1 MALCACLL
9 ALLPADASEG
19 PGRIGVYLR
28 LQSLAGDP
36 DALRRELRDVRKC
49 GVDFIVPIAK
59 DTSGRVYWDSRIAP
73 SELVASRT
81 FLADITK
88 MAHVEGLKVYPWVCV
103 CTEGGLTA
111 VNRVL
116 KDHPDWATITAE
128 GSIGIIDPGNPAAR
142 KYETRLIAE
151 MVDTVEV
158 DGVSLD
164 YVRASNRFAYT
175 PTLRRDFLEMH
186 GTDAR
191 DILGLGAAPVGS
203 ESGGA
208 TGEKRKTSPREHPL
222 WPEWREWYRGNLD
235 LLMREI
241 AVSVR
246 RARPG
251 ATIGSYVWGAHT
263 YGPTFET
270 YQDWKSWIAEGWL
283 DWINPSG
290 YRYTEESFV
299 EAARLNRASVPQSCP
314 MLITIGVRTS
324 HGSLTAEQV
333 KRQMELASRDGA
345 QGLVFFTWE
354 ALKPFTPALAED
366 IRTWKPAPSAFAPG
380 GPTPGDQ

>member
-1 MALCACLL
+1 MGRGRQGRKVAGMRLSVLFVMAFGACVS
-9 ALLPADASEG
+9 AAHAADASRG

-36 DALRRELRDVRKC
+36 DAMRRELREVRRC

-59 DTSGRVYWDSRIAP
+59 DTSGRVYWDSRLAP
-73 SELVASRT
+73 SELVASKT
-81 FLADITK
+81 FLADITRL
-88 MAHVEGLKVYPWVCV
+88 AHEAGLKVYPWVCV

-116 KDHPDWATITAE
+116 KDHPDWATITAD

-142 KYETRLIAE
+142 KYEIRLIAE

-175 PTLRRDFLEMH
+175 PTLRSDFLRLH

-203 ESGGA
+203 ESGG
-208 TGEKRKTSPREHPL
+208 PRAGSAGH
-222 WPEWREWYRGNLD
+222 
-235 LLMREI
+235 
-241 AVSVR
+241 R
-246 RARPG
+246 RASILSGRRGGSGTAGIWTADAGDRRLGAQGEAGSDHRLLRLGRTHLRPDVRDVSG
-251 ATIGSYVWGAHT
+251 LKADRKGV
-263 YGPTFET
+263 
-270 YQDWKSWIAEGWL
+270 GWT
-283 DWINPSG
+283 DHPSG

-314 MLITIGVRTS
+314 C
-324 HGSLTAEQV
+324 
-333 KRQMELASRDGA
+333 
-345 QGLVFFTWE
+345 
-354 ALKPFTPALAED
+354 
-366 IRTWKPAPSAFAPG
+366 
-380 GPTPGDQ
+380 